1 MCFQIAHKFIVWQI
15 ISDFKVIVHFW
26 GIGITWAMN
35 KVFKFVFLKAFGFR
49 KVPEP
54 NSKIHI
60 ILRFPILKVKIYLG
74 VMRLIPLHFFTQGF
88 WFKLFQTCVW
98 IKGCSSLSFNMFPL
112 SCFNIDHKPKLRLW
126 QGQELW
132 NG

>member
-1 MCFQIAHKFIVWQI
+1 
-15 ISDFKVIVHFW
+15 
-26 GIGITWAMN
+26 MN

-74 VMRLIPLHFFTQGF
+74 VMRLIPLHSHKGF
-88 WFKLFQTCVW
+88 DSNFFKLVFESKDAQAFLSTCFHCHASTL
-98 IKGCSSLSFNMFPL
+98 ITSPN
-112 SCFNIDHKPKLRLW
+112 
-126 QGQELW
+126 
-132 NG
+132 